1 MDAPVKSQTAT
12 VVMPPAPSQPTAAY
26 TADEGRFVPGSLVAG
41 RYRIIS
47 LLGRGGMGEVYR
59 ATDLTLSQ
67 PVALKFLPDSG
78 PDHQRALERFHSEV
92 RIARQ
97 VSHPN
102 VCRVYDVGEADG
114 MPYISMEYVD
124 GEDLASL
131 LQRIGR
137 LPADKAL
144 ETARKICAGVA
155 AAHDKGVIHRDLK
168 PANIMLDRRG
178 NVVVMDFGLAAV
190 SDQLRGAEARSGTP
204 AYMAPEQLRGEQVSA
219 RSDIYALGMVLYEIF
234 TGKRAYE
241 ASTMAELIRLQ
252 ESGQITSMS
261 SIAAEIDPSVE
272 KAIRRCLDPDP
283 AKRPAS
289 ALSVAAALPGGDP
302 LAAALAAGETPSP
315 DLVAASGKTEGL
327 PLKKSV
333 PLALGL
339 AALIIA
345 VPFARTNV
353 ELHSLVPFDLSPD
366 ALASKIREQAAAFGY
381 TALPAD
387 KKYDLHWDSNLIVEA
402 RKHVKN
408 AAELRRRFQAEPPLQ
423 LGYRESPLPL
433 VALPDGEVTEQRPAP
448 TISGM
453 IEAWVNT
460 KGELRFFHAVPPE
473 VDRAMPAR
481 PVDEQAISRAIGF
494 DISQWPE
501 TAPKFTPAYAFD
513 WQKAWK
519 GQHPALHTD
528 ITVQAAAWHGRITD
542 LQVLQPWSKP
552 WHEPETY
559 AADWKDSARLLV
571 EKLIYGLVFLFSAF
585 MATRNLRAGR
595 GDRRGAWRLSLVYFI
610 LMGAHW
616 LCIAHWVA
624 DISMIRI
631 FVVNARDWFTS
642 AALIWLLYIA
652 LEPSVRARWPHCILT
667 WSRVLAGRWQDAQ
680 VAAHV
685 LYGALLGL
693 VIAAFFLITNWIE
706 MSHGSPSAWTG
717 EDVGLGARFWM
728 ADVLGR
734 VRGAVEFGLI
744 VVFAIFCL
752 RAVCRKDWI
761 ASVAAALLFTVVESG
776 ALQGNIFDFL
786 FFLVIFT
793 LLIFVLLRLGLVS
806 TMVALFFVNFLLMT
820 PGAQNLSKPYES
832 AVITYPALALAIV
845 VWAFWRTSGQ
855 QLITVDSNSR
865 TGLLACLLACCCLAL
880 SPVASAQDRQIIWSD
895 EFDGAPGSPPDP
907 AKWVYDLGGGGWGN
921 QELEVYTDN
930 RGNSHLDGQGHLV
943 IQAVEATPGKFTSA
957 RLKTLGKFDFKYGRV
972 EARIRIPYGQGIW
985 PAFWMLGADIAS
997 KEWPGCGEIDIMEN
1011 IGREPDTVHGTVH
1024 GPGYSGSRAISKP
1037 FQIAAGRFA
1046 GDYHIYAVEWAP
1058 ERIDFQVDGRTYS
1071 TVTPASLPAGSKW
1084 VYDHPFFLLLNVAV
1098 GGDWPHDPDK
1108 TTVFPQTMLVDYVR
1122 VYKREGA
1129 L

>member
-1 MDAPVKSQTAT
+1 MDVPVKSQTAT
-12 VVMPPAPSQPTAAY
+12 VVIPPTPSYSPNSSTP
-26 TADEGRFVPGSLVAG
+26 DDGRFVPGTLVAG

-78 PDHQRALERFHSEV
+78 PDHLRALERFHNEV

-144 ETARKICAGVA
+144 EIARKICAGVA

-190 SDQLRGAEARSGTP
+190 ADQLRGAEARSGTP
-204 AYMAPEQLRGEQVSA
+204 AYMAPEQLRGEQVTA

-234 TGKRAYE
+234 TGKRAYDA
-241 ASTMAELIRLQ
+241 ASMAELIRLQ
-252 ESGQITSMS
+252 ERAQIASMS
-261 SIAAEIDPSVE
+261 SIAAEIDPAVE

-289 ALSVAAALPGGDP
+289 ALLVAAALPGGDP

-315 DLVAASGKTEGL
+315 ELVAASGKTEGL

-333 PLALGL
+333 PLALGI

-345 VPFARTNV
+345 VPFVRTNV

-366 ALASKIREQAAAFGY
+366 ALAAKIREQAAAFGY
-381 TALPAD
+381 TAMPAD
-387 KKYDLHWDSNLIVEA
+387 KKYDLHWDTAAIFDA
-402 RKHVKN
+402 GKHVKSV
-408 AAELRRRFQAEPPLQ
+408 AELRRWFQAEPPML

-473 VDRAMPAR
+473 VDRPA
-481 PVDEQAISRAIGF
+481 PASEVDVQAISRAIGF

-519 GQHPALHTD
+519 GQHPLMHTD
-528 ITVQAAAWHGRITD
+528 LTVQAAAWHGRITD
-542 LQVLQPWSKP
+542 LQVLRPWSKP
-552 WHEPETY
+552 WHEPESY
-559 AADWKDSARLLV
+559 ATNWKDAARSLI
-571 EKLIYGLVFLFSAF
+571 EKLIYGLAFLFSAF
-585 MATRNLRAGR
+585 MAARNLRAGR
-595 GDRRGAWRLSLVYFI
+595 GDRRGAWRLSVVYFI
-610 LMGAHW
+610 LMGGHW
-616 LCIAHWVA
+616 LCSAHWVA

-631 FVVNARDWFTS
+631 LLVNAGEWFTS

-652 LEPSVRARWPHCILT
+652 LEPAVRARWPHSILT

-680 VAAHV
+680 VGADV

-693 VIAAFFLITNWIE
+693 VITAFFLITNWVE
-706 MSHGSPSAWTG
+706 MSRGAPSGWTS
-717 EDVGLGARFWM
+717 EYVGFGTRFWM

-734 VRGAVEFGLI
+734 ARGAVEFGLI

-752 RAVCRKDWI
+752 RALLRKDWI
-761 ASVAAALLFTVVESG
+761 ASVAAAVLFTLTEG
-776 ALQGNIFDFL
+776 EAIQGGIFDFL

-793 LLIFVLLRLGLVS
+793 LLVFTLMRLGLVS
-806 TMVALFFVNFLLMT
+806 TMAAIFFVNFLLMT
-820 PGAQNLSKPYES
+820 PGAQGLTKPYES
-832 AVITYPALALAIV
+832 AVIAYPALVLAIV
-845 VWAFWRTSGQ
+845 IWAFWRTSGE
-855 QLITVDSNSR
+855 QL
-865 TGLLACLLACCCLAL
+865 
-880 SPVASAQDRQIIWSD
+880 
-895 EFDGAPGSPPDP
+895 
-907 AKWVYDLGGGGWGN
+907 
-921 QELEVYTDN
+921 
-930 RGNSHLDGQGHLV
+930 
-943 IQAVEATPGKFTSA
+943 
-957 RLKTLGKFDFKYGRV
+957 
-972 EARIRIPYGQGIW
+972 
-985 PAFWMLGADIAS
+985 M
-997 KEWPGCGEIDIMEN
+997 
-1011 IGREPDTVHGTVH
+1011 
-1024 GPGYSGSRAISKP
+1024 
-1037 FQIAAGRFA
+1037 
-1046 GDYHIYAVEWAP
+1046 
-1058 ERIDFQVDGRTYS
+1058 
-1071 TVTPASLPAGSKW
+1071 TVTPEP
-1084 VYDHPFFLLLNVAV
+1084 
-1098 GGDWPHDPDK
+1098 
-1108 TTVFPQTMLVDYVR
+1108 R
-1122 VYKREGA
+1122 
-1129 L
+1129 